1 MTTLLSKPVAATV
14 VAIDESGGAN
24 LTDLARATQ
33 RSISTIQRAV
43 DRLVDAGAVI
53 HESPRGRLTF
63 RDDVPRRALRELAE
77 WQLGDAGVR
86 DIVRRVHV
94 DLPAMWPR
102 IPPTISNPRVR
113 DAWPQTIKRIARA
126 YHPRRVILFGSQARG
141 NADPESDVDLLVVF
155 DDGHDERERR
165 VGIRRL
171 LADAPFAKDIL
182 VASEDEL
189 ERPLPGTA
197 FASAVKEGIVV
208 YER

>member
-1 MTTLLSKPVAATV
+1 MATLLSKPVAATV
-14 VAIDESGGAN
+14 VAIDESGGAS

-33 RSISTIQRAV
+33 RSVSTIQRAV
-43 DRLVDAGAVI
+43 NRLVDAGAVTR
-53 HESPRGRLTF
+53 ESPRGRLRF
-63 RDDVPRRALRELAE
+63 RADVPRRAMRELAE
-77 WQLGDAGVR
+77 WQLGEAAVR
-86 DIVRRVHV
+86 QIVRRVHV

-113 DAWPQTIKRIARA
+113 DAWPLTIKRIATA
-126 YHPRRVILFGSQARG
+126 YHPRRIILFGSQARG
-141 NADPESDVDLLVVF
+141 NADPASDVDLLVVF
-155 DDGHDERERR
+155 DDERDERQRR

-171 LADAPFAKDIL
+171 LADAPFAKDVL

-189 ERPLPGTA
+189 ERPMPGTA